1 MCLLIKK
8 KNKKKMT
15 RKKKNKIQPYIYS
28 ENIQSITTEQFLREC
43 IACYHCK
50 EIFNLESN
58 ELKINCAGCDNFF
71 HCNIAGK
78 CKCQLSWCNNCVL
91 IKLNDK
97 CRCSDCIN

>member
-1 MCLLIKK
+1 
-8 KNKKKMT
+8 MT
-15 RKKKNKIQPYIYS
+15 RKKKNKIKPYIYS